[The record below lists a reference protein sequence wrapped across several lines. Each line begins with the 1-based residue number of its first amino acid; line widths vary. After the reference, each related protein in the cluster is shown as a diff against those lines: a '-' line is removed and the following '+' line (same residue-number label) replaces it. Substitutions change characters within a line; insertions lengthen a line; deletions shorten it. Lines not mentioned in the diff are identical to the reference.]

1 LVNVALSGQV
11 RAMNADV
18 MITIAFTLEVF
29 VFALVTGVVIARR
42 AHNAKQAAGERGT
55 EPMMRRRRR
64 S

>member
-1 LVNVALSGQV
+1 
-11 RAMNADV
+11 MNADV
-18 MITIAFTLEVF
+18 MITIAFTFEVF